1 MLTCYLLGRN
11 VVHAIAWNGSY
22 LEWTLDSIFTT
33 KKKKGGAGGCYLPYW
48 LIFVVRIVTGR
59 IQSSAFRAWTL
70 ELIRP
75 RTYFN

>member
-33 KKKKGGAGGCYLPYW
+33 KKKKK
-48 LIFVVRIVTGR
+48 RRGR
-59 IQSSAFRAWTL
+59 RLLLTL
-70 ELIRP
+70 LVDICGKNRDWKN
-75 RTYFN
+75 TVICF

>member
-33 KKKKGGAGGCYLPYW
+33 KKKKKEGQEAATYL
-48 LIFVVRIVTGR
+48 IG
-59 IQSSAFRAWTL
+59 
-70 ELIRP
+70 
-75 RTYFN
+75 